1 MVSLHQWLKFS
12 IGGRD
17 SMKVA
22 PYLASSSMSPKE
34 ASLCLSALAFQ
45 ETLLL
50 GSLVQGC

>member
-1 MVSLHQWLKFS
+1 MVGLHQWLKLS

-22 PYLASSSMSPKE
+22 PYLAGSSTSPKE
-34 ASLCLSALAFQ
+34 ASLHPSALALQ

-50 GSLVQGC
+50 GSLVQCC